1 MNQEIFSIEKTKKCS
16 AIGPSNDSSD
26 YMKNSG
32 VGQGQLQIAVLGW
45 VDKFSVYYMINSG
58 QGEQTFRY
66 Q

>member
-32 VGQGQLQIAVLGW
+32 VGQGQL